1 VIPNCFDFTDSI
13 LNQRLRRIGATL
25 ATILALCAAAPA
37 AAQTLADYDYENL
50 SFRGIGFD
58 YGHVWPNKVSSTPTY
73 SVRADLGFLGPGV
86 RIVPSL
92 TYWSSSFRGRE
103 LNRLADQI
111 NRLPTLM
118 QQGVVVTAA
127 DLGEITWR
135 DLSLALD
142 AQLLWTTPAGII
154 TYVGAGGAVHALNGA
169 GEFIRDTFVEDGL
182 DSFSAGVAVMA
193 GAEAEIVPQ
202 WRVYGEVRYT
212 LANDVRYPGLRLG
225 AAWMLPANEPAQTT
239 R

>member
-1 VIPNCFDFTDSI
+1 MIQTFFDFTDSI
-13 LNQRLRRIGATL
+13 LNQQLRRIGATL
-25 ATILALCAAAPA
+25 AMLLALCAAAPA

-50 SFRGIGFD
+50 SFRGVGFD
-58 YGHVWPNKVSSTPTY
+58 FGHVWPNKVSSTPTY

-103 LNRLADQI
+103 LGRLAEQI

-118 QQGVVVTAA
+118 EQGVVVTAA

-142 AQLLWTTPAGII
+142 AQLLWTLPTGII
-154 TYVGAGGAVHALNGA
+154 TYVGAGGAVHALNGE
-169 GEFIRDTFVEDGL
+169 GEFIRETFVEDLL
-182 DSFSAGVAVMA
+182 DSFSAGVAVMG
-193 GAEAEIVPQ
+193 GAEAQIAPR

-225 AAWMLPANEPAQTT
+225 AALMLPARESAQTT
-239 R
+239 P

>member
-1 VIPNCFDFTDSI
+1 MIQTFFDFTDSI
-13 LNQRLRRIGATL
+13 LNQRLRRVSATL
-25 ATILALCAAAPA
+25 AMILTLCAAAPA

-58 YGHVWPNKVSSTPTY
+58 YGYIWPNKVSSAPTY

-92 TYWSSSFRGRE
+92 TYWSSRFRSRE
-103 LNRLADQI
+103 LSRLADQI

-118 QQGVVVTAA
+118 EQGVAVTAA
-127 DLGEITWR
+127 DLGTIKWR

-142 AQLLWTTPAGII
+142 AQLLWTTPTGVI
-154 TYVGAGGAVHALNGA
+154 TYIGAGGAVHALNGQ
-169 GEFIRDTFVEDGL
+169 GEFIRDTFVEDLL
-182 DSFSAGVAVMA
+182 DSFSAGLAVMG
-193 GAEAEIVPQ
+193 GAEAEVAPR

-212 LANDVRYPGLRLG
+212 VANDVRYPGLRLG
-225 AAWMLPANEPAQTT
+225 AALMLPAREPAQTT